1 VKYKEGDKEKKL
13 QTGFKSPVYSLCLM
27 NNLIHLLPNKSHL
40 KVGSTSKNSLTIIND
55 NNNNNNCASSLKKI
69 TVQVSI
75 KKYVSVS
82 ITQLVGTL
90 HIIRRDRGSNSG
102 TPTL

>member
-55 NNNNNNCASSLKKI
+55 NNNNNNCASSLKK
-69 TVQVSI
+69 
-75 KKYVSVS
+75 KK
-82 ITQLVGTL
+82 
-90 HIIRRDRGSNSG
+90 
-102 TPTL
+102 